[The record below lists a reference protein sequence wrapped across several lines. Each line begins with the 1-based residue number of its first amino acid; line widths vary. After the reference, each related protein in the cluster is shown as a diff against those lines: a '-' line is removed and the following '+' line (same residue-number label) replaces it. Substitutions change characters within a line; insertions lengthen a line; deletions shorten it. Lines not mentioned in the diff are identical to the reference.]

1 MTADM
6 LMLGWTTIG
15 TEAAANVL
23 ARSLIESQLA
33 VCVQIDGPMTSI
45 YRWDD
50 EIQSQQE
57 FRLTVKFFADQ
68 GELIETHL
76 NKAHPYENPE
86 WVAVKATNV
95 AEKYLSWAKSN
106 STLFTL

>member
-1 MTADM
+1 
-6 LMLGWTTIG
+6 MLGWTTIG

-33 VCVQIDGPMTSI
+33 VCVQIDGPITSI

-50 EIQSQQE
+50 EIQSEQE
-57 FRLTVKFFADQ
+57 FRLSVKFLAEQ
-68 GELIETHL
+68 RERLEAHL

-86 WVAVKATNV
+86 WLAVEATHV
-95 AEKYLSWAKSN
+95 TEKYLSWAKAN
-106 STLFTL
+106 SSQSPL